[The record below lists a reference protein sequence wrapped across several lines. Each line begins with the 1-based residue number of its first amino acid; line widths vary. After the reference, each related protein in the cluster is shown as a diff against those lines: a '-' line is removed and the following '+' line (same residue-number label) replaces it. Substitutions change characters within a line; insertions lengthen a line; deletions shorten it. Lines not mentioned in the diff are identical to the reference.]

1 MSSAIIDHPQK
12 ACETFQN
19 TAVVSL
25 ADFIWRCR
33 STTEW
38 TDLSLRL
45 EFSRGLGNE
54 PALQGLLRVYK
65 DYYPEIILGSAATS
79 RKSFAPVRPIYLV

>member
-12 ACETFQN
+12 ACETFQD

-25 ADFIWRCR
+25 TDSIWRCR
-33 STTEW
+33 FTTAW

-45 EFSRGLGNE
+45 ELSRGLGNE